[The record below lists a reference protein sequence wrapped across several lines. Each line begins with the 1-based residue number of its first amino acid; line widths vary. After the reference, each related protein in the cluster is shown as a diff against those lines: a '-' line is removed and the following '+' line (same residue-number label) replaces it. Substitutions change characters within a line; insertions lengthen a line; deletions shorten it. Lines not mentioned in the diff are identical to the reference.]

1 MVTPYQ
7 DLTLPFGGVTLWM
20 NSSHPEGVLDKN
32 WFFAPP
38 LPQTPFGVW
47 NPPPQVDSCSS
58 GEYRYMYGLCL
69 KLRPSSIVAPKFNFY

>member
-20 NSSHPEGVLDKN
+20 NSSHPGGVLDKN

-38 LPQTPFGVW
+38 LPQPPFGV
-47 NPPPQVDSCSS
+47 
-58 GEYRYMYGLCL
+58 
-69 KLRPSSIVAPKFNFY
+69 

>member
-20 NSSHPEGVLDKN
+20 NSSHPGGVLDKN

-38 LPQTPFGVW
+38 LPQPPFWGLEPPRSTPVPLGSTDVW
-47 NPPPQVDSCSS
+47 FVS
-58 GEYRYMYGLCL
+58 
-69 KLRPSSIVAPKFNFY
+69 KT

>member
-20 NSSHPEGVLDKN
+20 NSSHAGDSGGVLDKN

-38 LPQTPFGVW
+38 LPQPPFGVW
-47 NPPPQVDSCSS
+47 NPPPGRLMFLWGVQIYVWFVS
-58 GEYRYMYGLCL
+58 
-69 KLRPSSIVAPKFNFY
+69 KN